1 MALGSLVWRHG
12 RSCGALFVRLAID
25 AHVGLFGGAQ
35 AVVHAVS
42 PRRVERDAIGRI
54 RREECWLPSVEES
67 GDVIRVRRVAA
78 EETVVAQEIELAL
91 LDVGL
96 RGELRNVVGIDEAGR
111 E

>member
-1 MALGSLVWRHG
+1 M
-12 RSCGALFVRLAID
+12 LA
-25 AHVGLFGGAQ
+25 
-35 AVVHAVS
+35 
-42 PRRVERDAIGRI
+42 
-54 RREECWLPSVEES
+54 PSVEES